1 MKKNDNGSLSLGE
14 RAGASVSDSR
24 RRGDEVASPCIDVC
38 RMDAG
43 TGLCRG
49 CLRTLDEIAAW
60 GTLSASMKRRVLAD
74 IEARRAALS
83 DSTQER
89 R

>member
-1 MKKNDNGSLSLGE
+1 MKKNDDENSLSLAE
-14 RAGASVSDSR
+14 KAGVGDGR
-24 RRGDEVASPCIDVC
+24 RRGDDIASPCIDVC

-60 GTLSASMKRRVLAD
+60 GRLSGSMKREVLAN

-83 DSTQER
+83 ASTQEHR
-89 R
+89 